1 MDIRDEQHVGKHVYG
16 INAKTQAAEE
26 RMPASVAV
34 EFTGADADGQV
45 IAEGNLLISLDALV
59 DTTAFVEQ
67 TLDGIAALH
76 GQRTRNRSGSRSRGR
91 APNAGQRWDQASAE
105 QLWQRW
111 MGSSPPT
118 TAYELTGDLAE
129 HFGRS
134 RSAIRA
140 QLARLGCDPDV
151 PGRPLAHA
159 AVEETPANGGAL
171 TVGEWEF
178 YRE

>member
-16 INAKTQAAEE
+16 VNATTRVVGEQE
-26 RMPASVAV
+26 PVSVAV

-45 IAEGNLLISLDALV
+45 VAEGNLLISLDALP

-67 TLDGIAALH
+67 TLDGVGALH
-76 GQRTRNRSGSRSRGR
+76 GQRARNRPGPRSRGR

-118 TAYELTGDLAE
+118 PAYELTGDLAE

-151 PGRPLAHA
+151 PGRSLAST
-159 AVEETPANGGAL
+159 AVEAPAASNGAI
-171 TVGEWEF
+171 TIGEWEF
-178 YRE
+178 HRE